1 MVNRKKKQPAVEI
14 RRFASVRTRKPIER
28 VTHIGKHVESELGI
42 KYVVLKLHFWT
53 IKTSLWDGEFLFV

>member
-42 KYVVLKLHFWT
+42 KYVVLKLHF
-53 IKTSLWDGEFLFV
+53 